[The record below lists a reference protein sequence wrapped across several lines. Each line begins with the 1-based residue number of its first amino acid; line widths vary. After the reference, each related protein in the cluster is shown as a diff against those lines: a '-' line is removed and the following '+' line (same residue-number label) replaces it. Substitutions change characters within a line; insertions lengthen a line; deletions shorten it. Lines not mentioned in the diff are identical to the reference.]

1 MGEGQFCRD
10 YMETVVALMHY
21 QFNSP
26 EILHSW
32 LDLFLIQFNVFE
44 TQTD

>member
-1 MGEGQFCRD
+1 MGIEFLLLRCMGEGQFCRD

-32 LDLFLIQFNVFE
+32 LDLFLI
-44 TQTD
+44 